1 MLAESNFAKEN
12 AVSNLDEIEAIK
24 QLKYKYFRCLDC
36 KKWDEMA
43 ECFAPGARSWYDS
56 GKYSFDG
63 VDAIMKFMRDSLS
76 DPDIISLHHGHHPEI
91 QVNGVEATGIW
102 YLEDRL
108 YFTKQNM
115 MLWGAGFYEDE
126 YVQIDG
132 AWLLRSTGYHR
143 TFEEIQTRELNMTS
157 AGNHLTRTKTD

>member
-1 MLAESNFAKEN
+1 MSELEEF
-12 AVSNLDEIEAIK
+12 EAIK
-24 QLKYKYFRCLDC
+24 QLKYKYFRCLDS

-43 ECFAPGARSWYDS
+43 ECFTADARCWYDS

-63 VDAIMKFMRDSLS
+63 VEAIMKFLRDSLN
-76 DPDIISLHHGHHPEI
+76 DPDIISMHHGHHPELRLTDAT
-91 QVNGVEATGIW
+91 NATGIW

-115 MLWGAGFYEDE
+115 MLWGAAFYEDE
-126 YVQIDG
+126 YRKVGGQWKLC
-132 AWLLRSTGYHR
+132 ATGYHR

-157 AGNHLTRTKTD
+157 AGNHLRQP